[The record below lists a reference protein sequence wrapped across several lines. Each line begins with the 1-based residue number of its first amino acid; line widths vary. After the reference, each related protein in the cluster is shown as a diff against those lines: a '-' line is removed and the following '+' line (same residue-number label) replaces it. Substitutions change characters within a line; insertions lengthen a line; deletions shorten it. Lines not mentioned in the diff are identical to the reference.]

1 MAKIKD
7 FEIRHIVKFRG
18 HEEEPLQQGDIY
30 YAGKKIGFYSD
41 SAFGGDSIIN
51 IYQREE
57 EIILNKVASE
67 FVEENKKHPSISD
80 FIDFIDKKAVFLEE
94 ILQLQDYEQLYKK
107 GLKKGYKC
115 LLVSYPT
122 KEYNALYPQI
132 YHCCTNFNFDKWFSE
147 EKPAYAKYYT
157 NINDFIIN

>member
-57 EIILNKVASE
+57 EI
-67 FVEENKKHPSISD
+67 
-80 FIDFIDKKAVFLEE
+80 
-94 ILQLQDYEQLYKK
+94 LQLQDYEQLYKK
-107 GLKKGYKC
+107 GLKKGYTC